1 MEIILIEEVPSL
13 GDVGEQ
19 VTVKDGYA
27 RNYLLPQKLAI
38 PASVKSKRRLE
49 HEKRLVSFRVA
60 LARKDAEAMAE
71 KLAAVSITI
80 ARKVGDQDKL
90 FGSVSAHDISRALA
104 DEGVEMDRR
113 KIQLSEPI
121 KTLGE
126 HTVAIRLRS
135 DVVAEFTVTVTA
147 AP

>member
-13 GDVGEQ
+13 GEIGEQ

-60 LARKDAEAMAE
+60 LARKEAESMAQ
-71 KLAAVSITI
+71 KLAATSITI

-113 KIQLSEPI
+113 KIQLEEPL
-121 KTLGE
+121 KALGVYE
-126 HTVAIRLRS
+126 VPVKLPGDVPAQVKIW
-135 DVVAEFTVTVTA
+135 VVAE
-147 AP
+147 